1 MSEDKPPEDRHP
13 KRRRPWKGDDPFR
26 DDLEEQE
33 AMEYDEE
40 ETTPVTPEEDEEG
53 PRGHKNT
60 GCQHRP

>member
-1 MSEDKPPEDRHP
+1 MSEDRPPEDRPP

-33 AMEYDEE
+33 AMEYHVE
-40 ETTPVTPEEDEEG
+40 ETTPVTPKEDEEG